1 MRTSVDSDNKLT
13 MLAQMSNDAKFQVLE
28 YDRLSGGLDIKTA
41 LCLNIINDADIRLR
55 QVRII
60 LQDSAVKLEIGSLS
74 YMKGDISIRTK
85 EHGLLEL
92 GKKFL
97 KGKATGENLIKP
109 TYKGTGEIFLEPSFG
124 YYALIELEDDEII
137 VDDGMFYACED
148 SVQVEVSMQRTISSI
163 ALGNKG
169 VFQTKLKGSG
179 IVVLEL
185 PVPESE
191 IFRCKLNNDVLKVD
205 GDFVVLRTGN
215 IEFSVQKSSSVIGSM
230 SNGEG
235 FLNVYSGTG
244 EVWILPTKTTYED
257 LEIDGLKNIIG
268 LDENNAKE

>member
-1 MRTSVDSDNKLT
+1 
-13 MLAQMSNDAKFQVLE
+13 
-28 YDRLSGGLDIKTA
+28 
-41 LCLNIINDADIRLR
+41 
-55 QVRII
+55 
-60 LQDSAVKLEIGSLS
+60 
-74 YMKGDISIRTK
+74 
-85 EHGLLEL
+85 
-92 GKKFL
+92 
-97 KGKATGENLIKP
+97 
-109 TYKGTGEIFLEPSFG
+109 
-124 YYALIELEDDEII
+124 
-137 VDDGMFYACED
+137 MFYACED